1 LWTAPASLAEC
12 EEISMSSSY
21 FASNPTRL
29 AAEGSGLDRA
39 DSSAEERVFARR
51 VRSPGWQSALP
62 LLTSTLFG
70 LALVATAVAAPAPPT
85 VRHMLA
91 ADGERAAA
99 EVAALTVGANYSL
112 PVHWLPSAPSP
123 EAPDGPL
130 ACDPASN
137 AFVC

>member
-1 LWTAPASLAEC
+1 
-12 EEISMSSSY
+12 MSSSY
-21 FASNPTRL
+21 FAASPTRL
-29 AAEGSGLDRA
+29 AAEEAGFDRA

-62 LLTSTLFG
+62 LLAPTLFG
-70 LALVATAVAAPAPPT
+70 LALVATAVAAPPTLT

-99 EVAALTVGANYSL
+99 DVAALTVGADYSL
-112 PVHWLPSAPSP
+112 PTHWLPSAPSA

-130 ACDPASN
+130 ACDPASS